1 MKLLSKKST
10 TTYRYGSKYD
20 VAMGD
25 AIGQSFDF
33 YEVDFCDGIMS
44 DIRILH
50 VIPGPGLGSTATVKE
65 SRLTFEIAYPESR
78 FERDVDRIIF
88 EAENATRTKDA
99 DRVAFLS
106 RYGHYPQGI
115 ISAWKV
121 CLPSD
126 VWFDD
131 NMPSSLYDYGSIKLT
146 PEEARQ
152 HMVEVYENDIFTQS
166 LGAATAPVSAH
177 ITVFQAG
184 FTPSSMG
191 RYHWYI
197 LCPSTMTSFEGYESS
212 FRDAR
217 DACIA
222 AAHTSAI
229 LRVTL
234 VLP

>member
-10 TTYRYGSKYD
+10 TTYRFGSKYD
-20 VAMGD
+20 LAMGD
-25 AIGQSFDF
+25 AIGQSFDC
-33 YEVDFCDGIMS
+33 YEVDFCDGVMS

-50 VIPGPGLGSTATVKE
+50 VTPGQGLGSTATVKE

-88 EAENATRTKDA
+88 EAENATRTKHA
-99 DRVAFLS
+99 DRVTFFN
-106 RYGHYPQGI
+106 RYGYYPHGI

-121 CLPSD
+121 RLPSD
-126 VWFDD
+126 VWFGDD
-131 NMPSSLYDYGSIKLT
+131 MPSSLYDYGNIKLT
-146 PEEARQ
+146 PAEARQ
-152 HMVEVYENDIFTQS
+152 FMVEVYENDIITQP
-166 LGAATAPVSAH
+166 LGVSSTDYPVSAH
-177 ITVFQAG
+177 ITVFQAS

-191 RYHWYI
+191 RYHWHI
-197 LCPSTMTSFEGYESS
+197 LCSSTMTSFEGYESS

-229 LRVTL
+229 LRGTT
-234 VLP
+234 